1 MDAPTHPSTPPAPLG
16 TPLLT
21 ADAGCFP
28 LLLPESYDEF
38 YSNRNLDGKGEG
50 LSGCGWAPRGAANVG
65 CPLGETPL
73 SRAAVA
79 KAVPSGT
86 ALEGTNVAIAVFLPV
101 LVVALLI
108 GGIYLYFSK

>member
-1 MDAPTHPSTPPAPLG
+1 MP
-16 TPLLT
+16 
-21 ADAGCFP
+21 GC
-28 LLLPESYDEF
+28 
-38 YSNRNLDGKGEG
+38 R
-50 LSGCGWAPRGAANVG
+50 WAPRGAASGGADLWVS
-65 CPLGETPL
+65 PAL

-108 GGIYLYFSK
+108 GAVYLYFSK

>member
-1 MDAPTHPSTPPAPLG
+1 MG
-16 TPLLT
+16 
-21 ADAGCFP
+21 
-28 LLLPESYDEF
+28 
-38 YSNRNLDGKGEG
+38 
-50 LSGCGWAPRGAANVG
+50 GWAAKGAAYLR
-65 CPLGETPL
+65 CSLDDSQL
-73 SRAAVA
+73 FWAAVA

>member
-1 MDAPTHPSTPPAPLG
+1 MPASFFSPPPA
-16 TPLLT
+16 
-21 ADAGCFP
+21 
-28 LLLPESYDEF
+28 SYNEF
-38 YSNRNLDGKGEG
+38 YSNRNLDGKGKVLPGQPGG
-50 LSGCGWAPRGAANVG
+50 LGCRRAPRGGSQCGV
-65 CPLGETPL
+65 PPSVSPQL

-79 KAVPSGT
+79 KAVPSGM

>member
-1 MDAPTHPSTPPAPLG
+1 MPASFFSPPPA
-16 TPLLT
+16 
-21 ADAGCFP
+21 
-28 LLLPESYDEF
+28 SYDEF

-50 LSGCGWAPRGAANVG
+50 LLGQPGVLEYRRAPRGAADVG
-65 CPLGETPL
+65 CPLGDPQL
-73 SRAAVA
+73 SWAAVA

-108 GGIYLYFSK
+108 GGIYLYFSR